1 MTKFKVRLGVKT
13 VDINTKILIISLL
26 ISLPVSLVLL
36 NIFMHFIIRKDKEK
50 RDLILG
56 ELMWIWM
63 RIVVTIGM
71 LGFIVIAI
79 FDLISR

>member
-1 MTKFKVRLGVKT
+1 M
-13 VDINTKILIISLL
+13 DINTKILIISLL